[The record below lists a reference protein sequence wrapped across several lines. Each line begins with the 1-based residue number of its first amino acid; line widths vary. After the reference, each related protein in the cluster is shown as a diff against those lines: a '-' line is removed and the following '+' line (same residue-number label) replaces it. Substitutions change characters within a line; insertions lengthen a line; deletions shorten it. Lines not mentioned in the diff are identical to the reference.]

1 MGHWRSLSTKSCGSL
16 AAHRAAI
23 LSCHREPSTV
33 LSLIEL
39 TVDDLRC
46 IEHAEL
52 QLHPEHNL
60 IWGGNGSGK
69 TSLLESIFL
78 LGRGRSFR
86 TRNSERLIRQ
96 GRDRLVVFG
105 RTGGDA
111 NSLDRNRMD
120 FGGGGSDAGPVIPG
134 SAPVVHGPGAQ
145 ALGVQV
151 SRADGT
157 IARISGATA
166 RSLTEL
172 SQAFPVQVIDPGV
185 HKLVE
190 EGGHRRRRWM
200 DWAVFHVEHQFGD
213 WWLRYTRTLKQRNA
227 ALRTQPAQ
235 VTVWDTELA
244 RVGELIAESRRR
256 FVENLLPYWRESV
269 LALSGLEP
277 ELHYFKGW
285 AHDVS
290 LADALFASKTR
301 DESKRIT
308 HPGPHRADV
317 IVRMNGRPAR
327 EVLSRGQQ
335 KLVAVAMT
343 LAQLN
348 LMQGAMQTTPTL
360 LLDDPAAELDGNHLK
375 RFIEQV
381 MRLQSQL
388 VLTSLHSD
396 SHLFG
401 TPNRVFHVEQGRV
414 QPV

>member
-1 MGHWRSLSTKSCGSL
+1 VARIASTNRG
-16 AAHRAAI
+16 R
-23 LSCHREPSTV
+23 PV
-33 LSLIEL
+33 LSLAEL

-52 QLHPEHNL
+52 QLHPGHNL

-86 TRNSERLIRQ
+86 TRNSERLIRH
-96 GRDRLVVFG
+96 GRERLVVFG
-105 RTGGDA
+105 RTARGNEPGDSPHSDVGIEGLGFGEA
-111 NSLDRNRMD
+111 SRSTGDLASSGAGIGSPRSRPGNPSSLT
-120 FGGGGSDAGPVIPG
+120 
-134 SAPVVHGPGAQ
+134 H

-172 SQAFPVQVIDPGV
+172 TQAFPVQVIDPGV

-213 WWLRYTRTLKQRNA
+213 WWLRYTRILKQRNA

-235 VTVWDTELA
+235 VSVWDAELA
-244 RVGELIAESRRR
+244 RVGELIADSRRR
-256 FVENLLPYWRESV
+256 FVESLLPYWRESV

-285 AHDVS
+285 AQDVS
-290 LADALFASKTR
+290 LAEALAASKAR
-301 DESKRIT
+301 DESKRLT

-317 IVRMNGRPAR
+317 IVRMSGRPAR

-348 LMQGAMQTTPTL
+348 LLQDATQTTPTL
-360 LLDDPAAELDGNHLK
+360 LLDDPAAELDGDHLR

-388 VLTSLHSD
+388 VLTSLHSE

-414 QPV
+414 EPV